1 MEGCTFQPTIYTRS
15 RSVHKPVDLYFER
28 KGDESKGLTDFY
40 KRLVTWKDEKL
51 KKLKK
56 MRK

>member
-1 MEGCTFQPTIYTRS
+1 MEACTFKPSIFTIS
-15 RSVHKPVDLYFER
+15 RSVHKPVDLFFET
-28 KGDESKGLTDFY
+28 KDESKGLNDFY

-56 MRK
+56 LSK

>member
-1 MEGCTFQPTIYTRS
+1 MEACTFKPTIFTRS
-15 RSVHKPVDLYFER
+15 RSVHKTVDLFFET
-28 KGDESKGLTDFY
+28 KDESKGLNDFY